1 MLNNTISG
9 VSTPDINNRTV
20 TSQGKILQEGS
31 SVFFKILSK
40 TSKNTYTI
48 SLGGQQYE
56 VHGSEEFQLGKTL
69 QAKVLYQNNNLVL
82 KIKDNEIPLG
92 LLQITEEIN
101 FENPNIISYFS
112 QLGLPA
118 NKTALNIIQYFQ
130 QNGLKLDKGILQRI
144 FRMIQKLGKNSKT
157 REEIITHL
165 EVQNIEPTEEFIQLL
180 LHILQGNFNQSSNKQ
195 QNFTA
200 KEQTPNNLFTL
211 FSNFSSIENLEN
223 NLFTFL
229 NHYSPEDLH
238 WVILPFSFEINET
251 DTIQGSI
258 RFLLDKKTNTTK
270 KMCIFAFSS
279 LKSYFFD
286 IYYKRK
292 LEKNVIDYIFFCQKP
307 SLNKKEQEDFISKIK
322 IFFEQDVLIF
332 YDENLGNTSFFSIS
346 EDIYLVK
353 DFV

>member
-48 SLGGQQYE
+48 SLGGQQYD

-144 FRMIQKLGKNSKT
+144 FRMIQKLGKNSN
-157 REEIITHL
+157 E
-165 EVQNIEPTEEFIQLL
+165 LL
-180 LHILQGNFNQSSNKQ
+180 S
-195 QNFTA
+195 
-200 KEQTPNNLFTL
+200 
-211 FSNFSSIENLEN
+211 
-223 NLFTFL
+223 
-229 NHYSPEDLH
+229 
-238 WVILPFSFEINET
+238 
-251 DTIQGSI
+251 
-258 RFLLDKKTNTTK
+258 
-270 KMCIFAFSS
+270 
-279 LKSYFFD
+279 
-286 IYYKRK
+286 
-292 LEKNVIDYIFFCQKP
+292 
-307 SLNKKEQEDFISKIK
+307 
-322 IFFEQDVLIF
+322 
-332 YDENLGNTSFFSIS
+332 
-346 EDIYLVK
+346 
-353 DFV
+353 